1 MRIRYEF
8 CVFGYVVMPEH
19 VHLLVSEPK
28 WATLAK
34 AIQALKL
41 SVSVQRHERPFWQ
54 ARYYDFNVFT
64 QPKHVE
70 KLKYMH
76 RNPVRRELVKKPE
89 DWTWSSYMHYLTG
102 QPGMVEIESWWMT
115 PPKGIRLG
123 RIPGLRIETWGTL
136 MVIHLGLWC
145 YAMASRPMGSK
156 RSWLL
161 LRSTSM
167 RTCAPCSI
175 SPLRILIA
183 SGSCTMRCRA
193 RLSGRAP

>member
-1 MRIRYEF
+1 MRIRYEV

-41 SVSVQRHERPFWQ
+41 SVSVQGHERPFWQ

-102 QPGMVEIESWWMT
+102 QAGIVEIESWWT
-115 PPKGIRLG
+115 TTQRESGLAESQVSKAR
-123 RIPGLRIETWGTL
+123 PG
-136 MVIHLGLWC
+136 
-145 YAMASRPMGSK
+145 
-156 RSWLL
+156 
-161 LRSTSM
+161 
-167 RTCAPCSI
+167 AP
-175 SPLRILIA
+175 
-183 SGSCTMRCRA
+183 
-193 RLSGRAP
+193 